1 MSSKQKISLVPLT
14 IVGTLVIILGF
25 SSTYT
30 VQEKEVALVTT
41 FGKVTDE
48 NTQGLHFKWP
58 WPVQKV
64 EKVDANKTHRI
75 EIGFRQE
82 GNKVNTVGKE
92 ALMITGD
99 ENIVWADAIVEYNIS
114 NVRNYLYNTDSPE
127 NFLGN
132 ATVASIRTV
141 IGSKKLDYVITEGKT
156 EIQAEVKDLLIAS
169 NDLYNTGIHILDVK
183 FQDIEPPEGEVS
195 KAFMA
200 VTDAREEKITKINA
214 AEKHRN
220 QVIPK
225 ARAAANAAEEEALS
239 QKTER
244 INDAKGEVQE
254 FNAIYNEYVKNP
266 GITKKRLILETIEK
280 VYPKSKIFI
289 VDSKG
294 NTVNYLPLNDLMKK

>member
-1 MSSKQKISLVPLT
+1 M
-14 IVGTLVIILGF
+14 
-25 SSTYT
+25 
-30 VQEKEVALVTT
+30 
-41 FGKVTDE
+41 
-48 NTQGLHFKWP
+48 HFKWP
-58 WPVQKV
+58 WPLQKV

-75 EIGFRQE
+75 EIGFRQD
-82 GNKVNTVGKE
+82 GDKVSTVGNE

-141 IGSKKLDYVITEGKT
+141 IGSKNLDYVITEGKT

-183 FQDIEPPEGEVS
+183 FQDNEPPEGEVS
-195 KAFMA
+195 KAFVA
-200 VTDAREEKITKINA
+200 VTDAGEEKITKINA

-225 ARAAANAAEEEALS
+225 ARAAANAAEEEALKPAPNLFS
-239 QKTER
+239 SSRHIIQ
-244 INDAKGEVQE
+244 
-254 FNAIYNEYVKNP
+254 
-266 GITKKRLILETIEK
+266 
-280 VYPKSKIFI
+280 
-289 VDSKG
+289 
-294 NTVNYLPLNDLMKK
+294 